1 MRSGMK
7 GEPSVSRGTRQSRRL
22 DVASVIGI
30 PLGIG
35 LVTLGQFIEG
45 GSIGSLIQPTAA
57 VIVFGGTL
65 GAVLLS
71 FSRDDIHQAFTSL
84 PGVFV
89 IDRLPIDE
97 TIDKLVGYATR
108 ARRMGLIALQ
118 DALDRE
124 PDPYVQKGLTLAVDG
139 IDQQSIRDTLEID
152 ELSLAEEAERPARVF
167 EAAGGYSPTFGILG
181 AVLGLIHVMEH
192 LADPSRLGA
201 GIAVA
206 FVATVYGVGSANLV
220 FLPIASKLRTKA
232 RRAAHHREIALEGIL
247 SIQEGINPALLEQK
261 LQGYVIHAPSTD
273 STRRASAA

>member
-1 MRSGMK
+1 MSERAR
-7 GEPSVSRGTRQSRRL
+7 RGRRL
-22 DVASVIGI
+22 DVASLVGI

-35 LVTLGQFIEG
+35 LVTLGQLIEG

-71 FSRDDIHQAFTSL
+71 FSRDDIREAFTSL
-84 PGVFV
+84 PRVFV
-89 IDRLPIDE
+89 VDRQPVEE
-97 TIDKLVGYATR
+97 TIDKLVMYAAR
-108 ARRMGLIALQ
+108 ARRMGLMALQ
-118 DALDRE
+118 DALDHE

-152 ELSLAEEAERPARVF
+152 ELSLAEHAERPARVF
-167 EAAGGYSPTFGILG
+167 EAAGGYAPTFGILG

-232 RRAAHHREIALEGIL
+232 RRAEHHREVALEGVL
-247 SIQEGINPALLEQK
+247 SIQEGINPGLLEQK
-261 LQGYVIHAPSTD
+261 LQGYIIHAASTD
-273 STRRASAA
+273 IRRRRTDAA